1 MSHCSI
7 LENKVGNDN
16 LWNPGWC
23 MRTRVQLSLSKKDM
37 KKKIKLEMGH
47 NTNKTSYN

>member
-7 LENKVGNDN
+7 LETKVGNDN

-23 MRTRVQLSLSKKDM
+23 MRIRVQLSLSKKDM
-37 KKKIKLEMGH
+37 KSKNQIRDGP
-47 NTNKTSYN
+47 